1 MYVCTHTHIYVYIH
15 IHIYIYT
22 YVYVYIHTHMYIAE
36 VTGGDGG
43 WDRLE
48 ASGGRRPDIQHETL
62 SQEKRHAGAA
72 GRENLS
78 SASLALAAVLW
89 AANHFPQALQ

>member
-1 MYVCTHTHIYVYIH
+1 MYIHTHIY
-15 IHIYIYT
+15 
-22 YVYVYIHTHMYIAE
+22 IAE
-36 VTGGDGG
+36 GTGGDGG
-43 WDRLE
+43 WERLEASRERLE

-89 AANHFPQALQ
+89 AANHCPQALDRALIEP